1 MAQDQVRPFHVVV
14 IGGSAGSL
22 EIVMDIVRNLPPQS
36 QDVFIIVLHR
46 KYDNNE
52 SILENLLSHNTKLRV
67 MEVEDKE
74 IIQPAS
80 IYIAP
85 PDYHLLVES
94 DGASFS
100 LDSSEKVHYSR
111 PRINVTFQSVA
122 DVFGNRVLGILL
134 SGANAD
140 GAEGLLA
147 IKQAGGHTMVQH
159 PASAEVDFMP
169 QQAINMGADMDVIEA
184 NLLSN
189 AVNDFLRRL

>member
-67 MEVEDKE
+67 MEAEDKE

-111 PRINVTFQSVA
+111 PSINVTFQSVA

-159 PASAEVDFMP
+159 PATAEVDFMP
-169 QQAINMGADMDVIEA
+169 QSTGN
-184 NLLSN
+184 
-189 AVNDFLRRL
+189 

>member
-80 IYIAP
+80 IYIAA

-111 PRINVTFQSVA
+111 PSINVTFQSVA

-159 PASAEVDFMP
+159 PATAEVDFMP

>member
-111 PRINVTFQSVA
+111 PSINVTFQSVA

-159 PASAEVDFMP
+159 PATAEVDFMP